1 MTEKLNYLKKQGINV
16 QQGMKYADD
25 SLDFYEQLIA
35 LFLDEY
41 EDKRACVLKE
51 SEEQGQGYTVL
62 VHGLKN
68 NARSL
73 GADKLADLAYE
84 HELASKAGDTE
95 FIKENLDA
103 LLEKWEATVHIFKEM
118 QHLGIKINN

>member
-1 MTEKLNYLKKQGINV
+1 MTEKLNYLMNQGINV
-16 QQGMKYADD
+16 EQGMKYADD

-35 LFLDEY
+35 LFMDEY
-41 EDKRACVLKE
+41 GEKRTCVLKE
-51 SEEQGQGYTVL
+51 AENPGQGYTVL
-62 VHGLKN
+62 AHGLKN

-84 HELASKAGDTE
+84 HELASKAGDVG

-103 LLEKWEATVHIFKEM
+103 LLETWEQTVHILKE
-118 QHLGIKINN
+118 I

>member
-1 MTEKLNYLKKQGINV
+1 MREKLNYLMNQGINV
-16 QQGMKYADD
+16 EQGMKYADD

-35 LFLDEY
+35 LFMDEY
-41 EDKRACVLKE
+41 EEKRACVLKE
-51 SEEQGQGYTVL
+51 AENLGQSYTVL

-73 GADKLADLAYE
+73 GAEKLADLAYA
-84 HELASKAGDTE
+84 HELASKAGDTG

-103 LLEKWEATVHIFKEM
+103 LLETWEQTVHIFKEM
-118 QHLGIKINN
+118 VTIQSHADL

>member
-1 MTEKLNYLKKQGINV
+1 MTEKLNYLKRQGINA

-25 SLDFYEQLIA
+25 SLDFYEQLIT
-35 LFLDEY
+35 LFMN
-41 EDKRACVLKE
+41 EDGEKRACVLKE
-51 SEEQGQGYTVL
+51 AENPGQGYTVL
-62 VHGLKN
+62 AHGLKN

-84 HELASKAGDTE
+84 HELASKAGDVG

-103 LLEKWEATVHIFKEM
+103 LLETWEQTVHIFKEM
-118 QHLGIKINN
+118 VTIQSHADL

>member
-1 MTEKLNYLKKQGINV
+1 MTEKLNYLKRQGINA

-25 SLDFYEQLIA
+25 SLDFYEQLIS
-35 LFLDEY
+35 LFMDEY
-41 EDKRACVLKE
+41 GEKRACVLKE
-51 SEEQGQGYTVL
+51 AENLGQSYTVL

-73 GADKLADLAYE
+73 GAEKLADLAYA
-84 HELASKAGDTE
+84 HELASKAGDTG

-103 LLEKWEATVHIFKEM
+103 LLETWEQTVHIFKEM
-118 QHLGIKINN
+118 QHLGIKNNN

>member
-1 MTEKLNYLKKQGINV
+1 MTEKLNYLKRQGINV

-25 SLDFYEQLIA
+25 SLDFYEQLIT

-41 EDKRACVLKE
+41 ENKRACVLKE
-51 SEEQGQGYTVL
+51 SEKAGQGYTVL

-84 HELASKAGDTE
+84 HELASKAGDTRYV
-95 FIKENLDA
+95 KENLNA
-103 LLEKWEATVHIFKEM
+103 LLETWEQTVHIFKEM

>member
-1 MTEKLNYLKKQGINV
+1 MTEKLNYLKRQGINA

-25 SLDFYEQLIA
+25 SLDFYEQLIT
-35 LFLDEY
+35 LFMNEY
-41 EDKRACVLKE
+41 GEKRAWVLKE
-51 SEEQGQGYTVL
+51 AENPGQGYTVL
-62 VHGLKN
+62 AHGLKN

-84 HELASKAGDTE
+84 HELASKAGDVG

-103 LLEKWEATVHIFKEM
+103 LLETWEQTVHIFKEM
-118 QHLGIKINN
+118 VTIQSHADL

>member
-1 MTEKLNYLKKQGINV
+1 MTEKLNYLKRQGINA

-25 SLDFYEQLIA
+25 SLDFYEQLIT
-35 LFLDEY
+35 LFMNEY
-41 EDKRACVLKE
+41 GEKRACVLKE
-51 SEEQGQGYTVL
+51 AENPGQGYTVL
-62 VHGLKN
+62 AHGLKN

-84 HELASKAGDTE
+84 HELASKAGDVG

-103 LLEKWEATVHIFKEM
+103 LLETWEQTVHIFKEM